1 MGRKY
6 KDIDETISG
15 INKSC
20 DSHFKWLVKVMSYL
34 INQVS
39 DLPEISCVDSH
50 NLCDFGRWLNEKL
63 EEDRDDKNYLMEINN
78 HHMNVHRE
86 SKNIID
92 TIRNSERAILNFRKF
107 EKSLLDFNVS
117 LTKYKTHL
125 LQLRTS
131 YDLLTRL
138 PLRRVLDESFGS
150 VVERFSKSGLYLL
163 LIDIDHFKKINDNY
177 GHLVGDVVLEALA
190 VRLESSV
197 RKSEPVYRYG
207 GEEFI
212 ILLHAETESDAFNI
226 AERVREQISKTD
238 IYAGGRNLRVT
249 FSAGLTKIYKNEVI
263 HEVLERADAAL
274 YEGKQSGRNCCMY
287 IDQQLSIRKL

>member
-34 INQVS
+34 INQES

-50 NLCDFGRWLNEKL
+50 NLCDFGHWLNEKL
-63 EEDRDDKNYLMEINN
+63 EEDRDDKNYLMEIDNY
-78 HHMNVHRE
+78 HMNVHRE

-92 TIRNSERAILNFRKF
+92 TIRNGERAILNFRKF
-107 EKSLLDFNVS
+107 ETSLLDFNES

-131 YDLLTRL
+131 YDVLTRL

-150 VVERFSKSGLYLL
+150 VVERFSKIGLYLL
-163 LIDIDHFKKINDNY
+163 LLDIDHFKKINDNY
-177 GHLVGDVVLEALA
+177 GHLVGDVVLQALA
-190 VRLESSV
+190 VGLESSV

-249 FSAGLTKIYKNEVI
+249 FSAGLTKIYKNEVL

>member
-6 KDIDETISG
+6 KYIDETISG

-39 DLPEISCVDSH
+39 DLPGISCVDSH
-50 NLCDFGRWLNEKL
+50 NLCNFGHWLNEKL
-63 EEDRDDKNYLMEINN
+63 EEDRDDKNYLMGIDNY
-78 HHMNVHRE
+78 HMNVHRE
-86 SKNIID
+86 SKNIFD
-92 TIRNSERAILNFRKF
+92 TIRNGERAILNFREF
-107 EKSLLDFNVS
+107 EKSLLDFNES

-131 YDLLTRL
+131 YDVLTRL

-163 LIDIDHFKKINDNY
+163 LIDIDHFKKINDNN
-177 GHLVGDVVLEALA
+177 GHLVGDVVLQALA
-190 VRLESSV
+190 VGLESGV

-226 AERVREQISKTD
+226 TERVREQISKTD

-249 FSAGLTKIYKNEVI
+249 FSAGLTKIYKNEVL

-274 YEGKQSGRNCCMY
+274 YEGKQSGRNCYMY
-287 IDQQLSIRKL
+287 IDQQLRIRKL